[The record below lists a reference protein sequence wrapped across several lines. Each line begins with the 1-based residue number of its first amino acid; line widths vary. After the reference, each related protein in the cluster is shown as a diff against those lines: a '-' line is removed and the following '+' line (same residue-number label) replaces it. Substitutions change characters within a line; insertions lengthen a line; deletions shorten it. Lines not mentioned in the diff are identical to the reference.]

1 MINCLTFKNVAAFVL
16 AAVLATAATA
26 ITVQS
31 GDAAKAAVMGVDTPE
46 IVDLLN
52 VPDTAKEAP

>member
-1 MINCLTFKNVAAFVL
+1 MINRLTFKNVAAFVL

-31 GDAAKAAVMGVDTPE
+31 NDAARAAVMGVDTPD
-46 IVDLLN
+46 IVELLD

>member
-1 MINCLTFKNVAAFVL
+1 MIKRLTFKNVAAFVL

-31 GDAAKAAVMGVDTPE
+31 GDAAKAAFMGVDTPE
-46 IVDLLN
+46 FVDLLD
-52 VPDTAKEAP
+52 VPDTAREAP